1 MLNLNILKEKLK
13 EIENKTKEDLE
24 KLKAKALS
32 YNEKKYII
40 EFKKNNYNFNKN
52 KRYLV
57 IFQGNNDS
65 GTEYLMQCLKEHYK
79 IFDKIIG
86 QEEIKQEME
95 NIKKSVYYQNEENIN
110 NVILKYFVFEYPKNN
125 ILITI
130 SPKKR
135 YDEKLNF
142 DLKKFINDMKSK
154 IKIKTLGNY
163 YPYNMSK
170 NCNIDRNFVT
180 KEKILMLVFELEKI

>member
-1 MLNLNILKEKLK
+1 MKE
-13 EIENKTKEDLE
+13 
-24 KLKAKALS
+24 KALS
-32 YNEKKYII
+32 YNEKKYLI
-40 EFKKNNYNFNKN
+40 EFKKSNYNFNKN

-95 NIKKSVYYQNEENIN
+95 NIKKSIYYQNEENMN
-110 NVILKYFVFEYPKNN
+110 NIILKYYIFEYPKNN
-125 ILITI
+125 ILITL

-135 YDEKLNF
+135 YDEQLNF
-142 DLKKFINDMKSK
+142 DLKKFINDIKSK
-154 IKIKTLGNY
+154 IKIKFLGNY
-163 YPYNMSK
+163 YPYNISK
-170 NCNIDRNFVT
+170 NCNIDRNFVV
-180 KEKILMLVFELEKI
+180 KEKILMLVFELGKI